1 MLLFNPLQNAFAIDI
16 SDLRLR
22 LVQLQNRTRGIKLR
36 CYNELVVPDGYIVE
50 GEMKQPEKVVELI
63 SKLVSTTKG
72 GKVLSKYVVASLPE
86 RRTYF
91 KVFNIPIVTEKE
103 ILGAV
108 KWGIEQNI
116 PVTMDD
122 VSYDWQ
128 VLSKDEKTNKVLV
141 TVAVIPKM
149 ITQSYLEILR
159 NAKLIPV
166 VLETES
172 SAIARAIISD
182 KYKNSGVILVDLGAS
197 RTSLILI
204 DSGAIYYSS
213 TIDLSG
219 HEMTQSISRA
229 LKLTPDQA
237 EKAKHICGLDE
248 KKGRGAVRKTIL
260 PLFDRLD
267 KKVDEI
273 KRFYES
279 SMNKNNPLKI
289 VLCGG
294 VSQMLGLQSYLS
306 EILPVP
312 VSIGDPLT
320 HLPSLKE
327 QKSLPAQRILPYTT
341 AIGLALRPM
350 LSPDKMMQ

>member
-1 MLLFNPLQNAFAIDI
+1 MLLFNPLQKAFAIDI

-22 LVQLQNRTRGIKLR
+22 LIQLQKRTRGIKLR
-36 CYNELVVPDGYIVE
+36 CYNELVVPEGYIVE
-50 GEMKQPEKVVELI
+50 GEIKQPDKVVDLI

-91 KVFNIPIVTEKE
+91 KVFSIPLVTDKE
-103 ILGAV
+103 ISGTI

-116 PVTMDD
+116 PVTMEE

-128 VLSKDEKTNKVLV
+128 ILSENKKTNQAKV
-141 TVAVIPKM
+141 TVAVIPKS
-149 ITQSYLEILR
+149 ITESYLELLR
-159 NAKLIPV
+159 KAKLIPV

-172 SAIARAIISD
+172 SSIARAIVTEED
-182 KYKNSGVILVDLGAS
+182 KNSGIILVDLGAS

-229 LKLTPDQA
+229 LKLSPDQA

-248 KKGRGAVRKTIL
+248 KKGRGAIRKTIL
-260 PLFDRLD
+260 PLFNLLD

-273 KRFYES
+273 IRFYES
-279 SMNKNNPLKI
+279 SMNKKNPLKI

-294 VSQMLGLQSYLS
+294 VSQMIGLQAYLS
-306 EILPVP
+306 EILPAP
-312 VSIGDPLT
+312 VSIGDPLAY
-320 HLPSLKE
+320 LPSMKE
-327 QKSLPAQRILPYTT
+327 QKLLPSQRILPYTT
-341 AIGLALRPM
+341 ALGLALRPV
-350 LSPDKMMQ
+350 LLPDKMFQ